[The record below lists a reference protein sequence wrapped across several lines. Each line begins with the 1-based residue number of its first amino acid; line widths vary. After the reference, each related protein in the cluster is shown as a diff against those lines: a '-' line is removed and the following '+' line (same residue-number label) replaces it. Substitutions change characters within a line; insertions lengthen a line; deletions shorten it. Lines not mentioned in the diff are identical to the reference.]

1 MELTIE
7 CQKREAG
14 SKPNAL
20 RRSGLIPAVL
30 YGHNGTESISL
41 TIKAKTVETMLKE
54 AVVNNTLITLNIPDL
69 SWNGT
74 TLLREV
80 QKHPWK
86 NNTYHLSFFAVSAE
100 DTIEANVPVHLVGEA
115 KGVKTGGG
123 VLDPVMTEFTV
134 QCRSNNIPDA
144 IEVDVSGLDIGEHL
158 LVSQVILPEGVTT
171 SLEPEQP
178 VVTVLPPRVNAE
190 VTEGE
195 EASVE

>member
-30 YGHNGTESISL
+30 YGHNGTESIPL
-41 TIKAKTVETMLKE
+41 TVKAKTVETMLKK
-54 AVVNNTLITLNIPDL
+54 AVVNNTLITLEIPDI

-100 DTIEANVPVHLVGEA
+100 DTIEANVPLHLVGEA
-115 KGVKTGGG
+115 IGVKTGGG
-123 VLDPVMTEFTV
+123 VLEPVMTEFTV

-144 IEVDVSGLDIGEHL
+144 IEVDISGLDIGDHL
-158 LVSQVILPEGVTT
+158 LVNQITLPEGVTT
-171 SLEPEQP
+171 TLEPEQP
-178 VVTVLPPRVNAE
+178 VVTVIAPRVIADATEE
-190 VTEGE
+190 V
-195 EASVE
+195 EASA

>member
-30 YGHNGTESISL
+30 YGHNGTESIPL
-41 TIKAKTVETMLKE
+41 TVKAKTVETMLKK
-54 AVVNNTLITLNIPDL
+54 AVVNNTLITLEIPDI

-86 NNTYHLSFFAVSAE
+86 NNTYHLSFFAVSPE
-100 DTIEANVPVHLVGEA
+100 DTIEANVPLHLVGES
-115 KGVKTGGG
+115 KGVKVGGG
-123 VLDPVMTEFTV
+123 VLEPVMTEFTV

-144 IEVDVSGLDIGEHL
+144 IEVDVSELEIGEYL
-158 LVSQVILPEGVTT
+158 LVSQIILPEGVTT
-171 SLEPEQP
+171 TLEPEQP
-178 VVTVLPPRVNAE
+178 VVAVMAPRVIADATEE
-190 VTEGE
+190 V
-195 EASVE
+195 EASA